1 MADGRLTEETVVGRL
16 REVTVEKVVG
26 NWDVDEIVDVL
37 ANRVVDVENS
47 SIVLVCVDVNSI
59 VLVSGAGPPQISS
72 TGQQPPIPFDAITQL
87 YLGNDTV
94 MINQQTR
101 HKGASYP
108 PGQ

>member
-1 MADGRLTEETVVGRL
+1 VILEAWLEVVGLADGRLTTEETVVGRL
-16 REVTVEKVVG
+16 REDTVEKVVG
-26 NWDVDEIVDVL
+26 NWDVDGIVDVL

-59 VLVSGAGPPQISS
+59 VLVSGAGPPQTSS

-87 YLGNDTV
+87 Y
-94 MINQQTR
+94 
-101 HKGASYP
+101 P